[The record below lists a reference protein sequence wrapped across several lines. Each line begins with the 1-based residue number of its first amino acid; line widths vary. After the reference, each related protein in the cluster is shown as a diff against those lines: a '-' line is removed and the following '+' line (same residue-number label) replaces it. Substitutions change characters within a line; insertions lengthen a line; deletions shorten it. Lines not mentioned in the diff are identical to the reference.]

1 MRKLCT
7 WLPRNEPN
15 LGFLRHSPVAGR
27 SSSQSGGSGGGD
39 GGGEN
44 SGSKEGSKMT
54 GSSSLLCSEVPTT
67 MTPLGILD
75 LLWEETDEPMFT
87 TT

>member
-15 LGFLRHSPVAGR
+15 LGFLRHSPVAWGSR
-27 SSSQSGGSGGGD
+27 SGGG
-39 GGGEN
+39 GGGG
-44 SGSKEGSKMT
+44 SSRSKEERKSKVPMT
-54 GSSSLLCSEVPTT
+54 TT

-75 LLWEETDEPMFT
+75 LLWEETEEPMFAT
-87 TT
+87 T